1 LLQLSWNLKYSK
13 LETLSQDP
21 LKDEVKPQ
29 YPEVAKIKNGNIIV
43 EPYLAN
49 KYI

>member
-1 LLQLSWNLKYSK
+1 IITRSP
-13 LETLSQDP
+13 E
-21 LKDEVKPQ
+21 DEVKPQ